1 MPNRAYRRGRSAE
14 YRAIARLR
22 RLNFLCIRSAG
33 SHGPADL
40 IAASPDRERFVIQVK
55 SGKAKATGQERIEL
69 KFVASRFDATAQIWT
84 FKSRQP
90 LEVETL

>member
-1 MPNRAYRRGRSAE
+1 MPNRAYVKGRRGE

-22 RLNFLCIRSAG
+22 SLNYIWMRSAA

-55 SGKAKATGQERIEL
+55 SGRAKATGQERIEL
-69 KFVASRFDATAQIWT
+69 KFVASRFEATAQIWT
-84 FKSRQP
+84 FKSRKP